1 MGQLALHDSRGR
13 TPHDCRRLTD
23 ALNGVRRRLRRAA
36 RRELARR
43 TRLRACLSLVLLLL
57 LTHAPDAALAQS
69 GRNKPPTTGT
79 PRGEAQRPR
88 IVNPLPQ
95 PTATPTAPASTADA
109 DADAP
114 ARPPANTATTP
125 PPTRPASAP
134 AASSTT
140 PVTTGASVNP
150 TEIDEDEVVQIH
162 SNLVPVPASILDAQ
176 GRAVTDLQLK
186 DFELSVDGV
195 RREIGE
201 LSRSETPV
209 TMALL
214 FDNSSSLRAGR
225 EFEVKAAVHFF
236 KTVMRPVDR
245 AAIYSVSTVP
255 ALVRPLTSDVNALVR
270 TVEHFDK
277 PEGATALFD
286 AISVAAAYL
295 KPQTGRKVIVIV
307 SDGTDTISDL
317 DFDKTLEHALAADC
331 QIYAVQT
338 GHSDNTNL
346 RDLAAERR
354 LQEFAAQTGG
364 AVYVPRGHSDLDRAF
379 EQIAADLAQQYILS
393 YYPAEERRDGRFRTF
408 SLRIPTRQGLRV
420 RTRRGYYAPKS

>member
-1 MGQLALHDSRGR
+1 MGQLASHDSRAHA
-13 TPHDCRRLTD
+13 THDRRRLTG
-23 ALNGVRRRLRRAA
+23 ALHGHRLQRLA
-36 RRELARR
+36 RRELTRR
-43 TRLRACLSLVLLLL
+43 TRACVCLSLVLLLL
-57 LTHAPDAALAQS
+57 TTHALTAAVAQS
-69 GRNKPPTTGT
+69 GRNKPPTPTGAP

-88 IVNPLPQ
+88 TVNPLPPAQ
-95 PTATPTAPASTADA
+95 PAATPTASPTID
-109 DADAP
+109 DTDAP
-114 ARPPANTATTP
+114 ARPAPSTTNAATT
-125 PPTRPASAP
+125 TNAP
-134 AASSTT
+134 AAASSGIN
-140 PVTTGASVNP
+140 VSTGTAAGS
-150 TEIDEDEVVQIH
+150 TEVDEDEVVQIH
-162 SNLVPVPASILDAQ
+162 SNLVPVPASVLDAQ

-245 AAIYSVSTVP
+245 AAIYSVSTIPV
-255 ALVRPLTSDVNALVR
+255 LVRPLTSDVNALVR
-270 TVEHFDK
+270 TVENFDK

-286 AISVAAAYL
+286 AISSAASYL
-295 KPQTGRKVIVIV
+295 KPQSGRKVIVIV

-317 DFDKTLEHALAADC
+317 DFDTTLAHALAADC

-354 LQEFAAQTGG
+354 LQEFTAQTGG
-364 AVYVPRGHSDLDRAF
+364 ALYVPRGNSDLDRAF
-379 EQIAADLAQQYILS
+379 TQIAADLAQQYVLS

-408 SLRIPTRQGLRV
+408 SLRVPTRQGLRV